1 MIMTLGLCM
10 IVKNESEVLERVLE
24 NAKIFADEI
33 VIVDTGSNDN
43 TVEIAKKFTDK
54 VYSYEWNDDFS
65 AARNYALSK
74 VISDYWMWLDA
85 DDIVPQE
92 TAKSIAEFITQADG
106 SVDFVMLPYTV
117 SMTQDGDRKSV
128 V

>member
-43 TVEIAKKFTDK
+43 TVEIAKKLLPKYIRTNGMMIFP
-54 VYSYEWNDDFS
+54 
-65 AARNYALSK
+65 LH
-74 VISDYWMWLDA
+74 VIMHCQKLHQT
-85 DDIVPQE
+85 IGCGLMQ
-92 TAKSIAEFITQADG
+92 
-106 SVDFVMLPYTV
+106 
-117 SMTQDGDRKSV
+117 MT
-128 V
+128 

>member
-1 MIMTLGLCM
+1 MTLGLCM

-43 TVEIAKKFTDK
+43 TVEIAKKITAK

-74 VISDYWMWLDA
+74 V
-85 DDIVPQE
+85 
-92 TAKSIAEFITQADG
+92 TC
-106 SVDFVMLPYTV
+106 
-117 SMTQDGDRKSV
+117 R
-128 V
+128 